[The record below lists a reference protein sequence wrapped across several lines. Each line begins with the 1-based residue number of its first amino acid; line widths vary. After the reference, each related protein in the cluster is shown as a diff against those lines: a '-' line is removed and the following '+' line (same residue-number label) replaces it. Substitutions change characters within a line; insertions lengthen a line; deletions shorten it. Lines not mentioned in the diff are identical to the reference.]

1 MRGFLSWLIRSPLKW
16 VLLVV
21 ATIVGISNALILWY
35 GLARFYLNDN
45 EGAVNNY
52 LDSLHMAVELG
63 RLDVISAL
71 LALVALG
78 LGVLA
83 FSSFGYIKHRSE
95 SVARQTASETASE
108 VAQKVANEYFTKRGL
123 EESDRGVT
131 SPTDSGIGEVDVSTS
146 DLEDEEASN
155 NDS

>member
-1 MRGFLSWLIRSPLKW
+1 MRGLLSWLVRSPLKW
-16 VLLVV
+16 ILLVF
-21 ATIVGISNALILWY
+21 ATIIGVSNALILWY
-35 GLARFYLNDN
+35 GLARFYLNDSAGVAN
-45 EGAVNNY
+45 DY

-95 SVARQTASETASE
+95 SVARETASETASD
-108 VAQKVANEYFTKRGL
+108 VAKKVANEYFRERGL
-123 EESDRGVT
+123 EESERSVS
-131 SPTDSGIGEVDVSTS
+131 SPTDSAIGEVDVSAS
-146 DLEDEEASN
+146 NLEDEEASN